1 MRKKTFPGKIFL
13 CILLIL
19 NVTCF
24 AKGQIEDS
32 KTIADIL
39 TESRKKFDVDFVYE
53 SNTLPAT
60 KVSFDVSKYTSVEK
74 LLEDLLSPY
83 QIKFKKV
90 LAKAYVIYKSNTD
103 FKTLTAGMAI
113 SDLALTANDSRS
125 LNDPA
130 AIAVTGV
137 VTDQLSGVPLE
148 SVSVNIK
155 GTMKGTVT
163 DKSGAFKLNADNADA
178 VLVISLIGYQAQEI
192 KIGSNTNF
200 QISLVSATQALNE
213 VVVIGYGT
221 QKVTK
226 VSGAIATVK
235 GADIE
240 KLRPVRAE
248 DALQGRASGVTVVSA
263 GSPGAKPTVLIRGI
277 PSYTGTDPVVIVD
290 GSIQSLDDLNSINAS
305 DIESINVLKDAAATA
320 IYGVKG
326 GNGVILLT
334 TKSGRKNQKTE
345 FSFGANYGEQEVLNT
360 IGVLNATEYGAI
372 INEGSTAS
380 GGAVLFPDLSILGKG
395 TNWQDEIFKKAT
407 LQSYNITAKGGSE
420 KMAYFLSGGY
430 LGQDG
435 IVGGGNK
442 SYFNRINGTANL
454 SFDLASRLKF
464 IVNTSFVNI
473 QGAGVAENS
482 INSVISNA
490 LNFDPTVGIYNT
502 DVNSYGRYSTSPN
515 ILSEIFN
522 PLTQLADTYNES
534 NTNKLY
540 GKLELQYDVFKNLKF
555 TSRYG
560 YTNVDVTGKSFNPLS
575 YYGAGHIN
583 STLNADGTAKAGAH
597 NSVGEN
603 KTTYYNF
610 TFENFANYSFKLQ
623 DIHHFDV
630 VLGVS
635 LAKVTGNSV
644 NGSRQDVPFNS
655 WEFADISSATG
666 TAPASGL
673 DVGSFQYERRNLS
686 YFSRINY
693 DYDDKYLASF
703 SARRDGSYAFGAN
716 NKFANFFAGSLGWV
730 VSNEKFF
737 QPNFIDYLKIRGS
750 YGVTGNENVSPQY
763 QRISTSIYSYNLGQ
777 NAGYTFGN
785 EPTSIGATIA
795 SFKNEDLAWEKQKQL
810 NAGFDIRFLKNKF
823 SFTADYFEKNISGLL
838 FTPSLSLYLGT
849 AAAPTANIG
858 TTKTSGFEMNLGF
871 SDNISKSFRINTN
884 LTFTTAKNLV
894 TETNNGLITGGGYGI
909 PYQSVTRFEKGY
921 TPGYFYGYKTDG
933 LFQNEGD
940 ITKGATQANAQP
952 GDIRF
957 VDVNSDGK
965 IDGDDRTKIGD
976 PFPKFTMGWSLNLD
990 YKGFDFTTF
999 IYASIGNDIYRGYER
1014 NLAMTNKFRGV
1025 LARWTGEGT
1034 TNDARNPRYT
1044 FIDANNNTRAS
1055 DRYVEDGSFVKI
1067 KDLQFGY
1074 TIASSV
1080 YKKKI
1085 FSKIRVYAQVKNAYT
1100 FTKYSGY
1107 DPEIS
1112 GGIFD
1117 TGIDRGAYPQ
1127 ARTYSM
1133 GVDFKF

>member
-1 MRKKTFPGKIFL
+1 MLL
-13 CILLIL
+13 CILLML
-19 NVTCF
+19 NLTCF
-24 AKGQIEDS
+24 AKGQSEDA
-32 KTIADIL
+32 KTISDVL

-53 SNTLPAT
+53 SNTLPAD
-60 KVSFDVSKYTSVEK
+60 KLNFDIARYKTVES
-74 LLEDLLSPY
+74 LLEDLLNPHQLKY
-83 QIKFKKV
+83 KKV
-90 LAKAYVIYKSNTD
+90 LTKVYVIYKNNTD
-103 FKTLTAGMAI
+103 FKSLAAGLNI
-113 SDLALTANDSRS
+113 PDLQASV
-125 LNDPA
+125 NDPGSFSA
-130 AIAVTGV
+130 ANAEIPVTGT
-137 VTDQLSGVPLE
+137 VTDQLSGLPLE
-148 SVSVNIK
+148 SVSINIK
-155 GTMKGTVT
+155 GTTKGTVT
-163 DKSGAFKLNADNADA
+163 DKNGTFKISVENSNA
-178 VLVISLIGYQAQEI
+178 VLL
-192 KIGSNTNF
+192 
-200 QISLVSATQALNE
+200 ISLVGYQPKEIKVGNRVNFQVSLASNTQALNE

-221 QKVTK
+221 QKVAK

-235 GADIE
+235 GVDIE

-248 DALQGRASGVTVVSA
+248 DALQGRASGVTVVST

-305 DIESINVLKDAAATA
+305 DIESINVLKDASSTA

-326 GNGVILLT
+326 GNGVILVT

-345 FSFGANYGEQEVLNT
+345 FSAGANYGRQEVMNT
-360 IGVLNATEYGAI
+360 IGVLNATEYAAI
-372 INEGSTAS
+372 VNEGSTAS
-380 GGAVLFPDLSILGKG
+380 GGAVIFPDLSVLGKG
-395 TNWQDEIFKKAT
+395 TNWQDEIFKKSNI
-407 LQSYNITAKGGSE
+407 QSYNINARGGSD

-435 IVGGGNK
+435 IVGGGHK

-454 SFDLASRLKF
+454 SFDFTSRLKF
-464 IVNTSFVNI
+464 IANTSFVNI
-473 QGAGVAENS
+473 KGAGISENS

-490 LNFDPTVGIYNT
+490 LNFDPTLGLYNT
-502 DVNSYGRYSTSPN
+502 DANTYGRYSTSPY

-522 PLTQLADTYNES
+522 PLTQLENTYNQS

-540 GKLELQYDVFKNLKF
+540 GKLELQYDVVKNLKL
-555 TSRYG
+555 TARYG
-560 YTNVDVTGKSFNPLS
+560 YTDVDITGKSFNPLAF
-575 YYGAGHIN
+575 YGAGHIN

-597 NSVGEN
+597 NSVAEN
-603 KTTYYNF
+603 KTTYFNY
-610 TFENFANYSFKLQ
+610 TFETFANYSYKIK
-623 DIHHFDV
+623 DIHHFDA
-630 VLGVS
+630 VLGLSV
-635 LAKVTGNSV
+635 AKVTGNSI

-666 TAPASGL
+666 TAPSSGL
-673 DVGSFQYERRNLS
+673 DVGSWQYERRNLS
-686 YFSRINY
+686 YFSRLNY
-693 DYDDKYLASF
+693 DYKDKYLASF

-730 VSNEKFF
+730 VTNESFF
-737 QPNFIDYLKIRGS
+737 QPQAINYLKIRGS

-763 QRISTSIYSYNLGQ
+763 QRISTAIYSYNLGQ

-795 SFKNEDLAWEKQKQL
+795 SFKNENLAWEKQKQF

-823 SFTADYFEKNISGLL
+823 SFTADYFQKNISGLL

-871 SDNISKSFRINTN
+871 SDNITQLLKISTN
-884 LTFTTAKNLV
+884 VTFTTAKNLV

-909 PYQSVTRFEKGY
+909 PNQAITRFEKGY

-933 LFQNEGD
+933 LFQNYAE

-957 VDVNSDGK
+957 VDVNGDGK

-976 PFPKFTMGWSLNLD
+976 PFPNFTMGWSLNLE
-990 YKGFDFTTF
+990 YKGFDFTSF
-999 IYASIGNDIYRGYER
+999 VYASVGNDVYRAYER

-1034 TNDARNPRYT
+1034 TNDAANPRYT

-1055 DRYVEDGSFVKI
+1055 DRYVEDGSFIKI
-1067 KDLQFGY
+1067 KDIQVGY
-1074 TIASSV
+1074 TLPPTLCKSKV
-1080 YKKKI
+1080 
-1085 FSKIRVYAQVKNAYT
+1085 FSKIRIYAQVKNAYT

>member
-1 MRKKTFPGKIFL
+1 MRKKTFPGKMLL

-24 AKGQIEDS
+24 AKGQTEES
-32 KTIADIL
+32 KSISDVL

-53 SNTLPAT
+53 SNTLPT
-60 KVSFDVSKYTSVEK
+60 GKLSFDISKYKSVEN
-74 LLEDLLSPY
+74 LLEDLLKPY
-83 QIKFKKV
+83 QLKFKKV
-90 LAKAYVIYKSNTD
+90 LTKVYVIYKNNTD
-103 FKTLTAGMAI
+103 FKSLAAGLDI
-113 SDLALTANDSRS
+113 TDLQAAVNA
-125 LNDPA
+125 PA
-130 AIAVTGV
+130 VFNSSAEIPITGT
-137 VTDQLSGVPLE
+137 VTDQLTGTGLE
-148 SVSVNIK
+148 SASINIK
-155 GTMKGTVT
+155 GTTKGTVT
-163 DKSGAFKLNADNADA
+163 DRNGAFKLSVESTDA
-178 VLVISLIGYQAQEI
+178 VLVISLIGYQAKEI
-192 KIGSNTNF
+192 KVGSLVNF
-200 QISLVSATQALNE
+200 QIALTSNTQALNE

-235 GADIE
+235 GVDIE

-248 DALQGRASGVTVVSA
+248 DALQGRASGVTVVST

-305 DIESINVLKDAAATA
+305 DIESINVLKDASATA

-326 GNGVILLT
+326 GNGVILVT
-334 TKSGRKNQKTE
+334 TKSGRRNQKTE
-345 FSFGANYGEQEVLNT
+345 FSAGANFGRQEVLST
-360 IGVLNATEYGAI
+360 IGVLNATEYAAI
-372 INEGSTAS
+372 VNEGSTAS
-380 GGAVLFPDLSILGKG
+380 GGGVIFPDLSLLGKG
-395 TNWQDEIFKKAT
+395 TNWQDQIFQKANI
-407 LQSYNITAKGGSE
+407 QSYNINAKGGSE

-435 IVGGGNK
+435 IVGGGHK

-454 SFDLASRLKF
+454 SFDFTPQLKF
-464 IVNTSFVNI
+464 IANTSFVNI
-473 QGAGVAENS
+473 KGAGIPENS

-490 LNFDPTVGIYNT
+490 LNFDPTVGLYNT
-502 DVNSYGRYSTSPN
+502 DANTYGTYSTSQY
-515 ILSEIFN
+515 ILSEIYN
-522 PLTQLADTYNES
+522 PLTQLQNTYNKG

-540 GKLELQYDVFKNLKF
+540 GKLELQYDVMKNLKL
-555 TSRYG
+555 TARYG
-560 YTNVDVTGKSFNPLS
+560 YTDVDITGKSFNPLAF
-575 YYGAGHIN
+575 YGSGHIN

-597 NSVGEN
+597 NSVSEN
-603 KTTYYNF
+603 KTTYFNY
-610 TFENFANYSFKLQ
+610 TLEAFANYSFKIR
-623 DIHHFDV
+623 DDHHFDA
-630 VLGVS
+630 VLGLS
-635 LAKVTGNSV
+635 QAKVTGNSI

-655 WEFADISSATG
+655 WDFADISSATG
-666 TAPASGL
+666 TAPSSGL
-673 DVGSFQYERRNLS
+673 DVGSWQYERRNLS
-686 YFSRINY
+686 YFSRLNY
-693 DYDDKYLASF
+693 DYKDKYLASF

-730 VSNEKFF
+730 VTNETFF
-737 QPNFIDYLKIRGS
+737 QPDAINYLKIRGS

-763 QRISTSIYSYNLGQ
+763 QRISTSIYAYNLGQ

-785 EPTSIGATIA
+785 DPTSIGATIA
-795 SFKNEDLAWEKQKQL
+795 SFKNDNLAWEKQKQF
-810 NAGFDIRFLKNKF
+810 NAGFDLRFFKNKF
-823 SFTADYFEKNISGLL
+823 SFTTDYFQKNISGLL

-858 TTKTSGFEMNLGF
+858 TTKTSGFEMNLGY
-871 SDNISKSFRINTN
+871 SDIINKNFKISTN
-884 LTFTTAKNLV
+884 VTFTTAKNQV
-894 TETNNGLITGGGYGI
+894 TETNNGLIQGGYYGI
-909 PYQSVTRFEKGY
+909 PTQNVTRFEKGY

-933 LFQNEGD
+933 LFQNQAD
-940 ITKGATQANAQP
+940 ISKSAVQPNAQP

-957 VDVNSDGK
+957 VDVNGDGK

-976 PFPKFTMGWSLNLD
+976 PFPNFTMGWSLNLD
-990 YKGFDFTTF
+990 FKGFDFTTF
-999 IYASIGNDIYRGYER
+999 VYASVGNDVYRAYER

-1034 TNDARNPRYT
+1034 TNDAANPRYT

-1067 KDLQFGY
+1067 KDIQLGY
-1074 TIASSV
+1074 TLPSTL
-1080 YKKKI
+1080 YKNKV
-1085 FSKIRVYAQVKNAYT
+1085 FSKVRIYAQVKNAYT

-1127 ARTYSM
+1127 ARTYSV